1 MTSAPELPRKATL
14 PQIQPCSPKPFKPH
28 PPETGLMP
36 MTNER
41 KFMTPEIDLSSNL
54 QSGMTNLRSC
64 QSRRK
69 FRSAGSAFQFTA
81 FAAALTFFLSPAT
94 AANGELDPTGF
105 WKTEKRNGVVEI
117 FRCGTAFCGR
127 VSDAAILRENPKQ
140 TDVNNPDRALRNRM
154 VRGLIVLKNFT
165 GGAGEW
171 TGGPL
176 YDPDTGDS
184 APTGRL
190 RLRDAKTLEVRGCIA
205 RFFCRTQVWTR
216 LRP

>member
-105 WKTEKRNGVVEI
+105 WKTEKRNGVVAPPFADGFQTRLSFAKI
-117 FRCGTAFCGR
+117 RNKRT
-127 VSDAAILRENPKQ
+127 STILIELC
-140 TDVNNPDRALRNRM
+140 V
-154 VRGLIVLKNFT
+154 T
-165 GGAGEW
+165 GW
-171 TGGPL
+171 F
-176 YDPDTGDS
+176 GDS
-184 APTGRL
+184 
-190 RLRDAKTLEVRGCIA
+190 
-205 RFFCRTQVWTR
+205 
-216 LRP
+216 